1 MKYIEKTL
9 MSIVL
14 VGLLGGCGETGV
26 VELNSDKVS
35 RSINLTSVSTIQDE
49 GVSYLNSLR
58 ADAGMI
64 PFQREYHLEDAAQ
77 NHANYLIINNT
88 FSHYESQ
95 NASGFTGVAPANRAQ
110 FEAYAYAGVGENIS
124 SSNASVE
131 KSIDTLFSAI
141 YHRFGFLNFD
151 YDEIGVG
158 FAQSDAYRYG
168 NVYNY
173 NMGMSP
179 LRILCEGAG
188 EVREGEY
195 YANICTDSSKMI
207 SLTDYTHAE
216 NQNKYQNPDFVIWPA
231 NGSDT
236 IPPVFYEELPDP
248 MPECSVSGYPTSI
261 SFNPLKS
268 SSIMIDSFKLFDS
281 NNQEIKDVKLMDE
294 NTDPNHT
301 FTAYEFALF
310 PQQRLDWD
318 SAYRVEIAYHDSQ
331 GRHQEVVNFKTASLP
346 HPSFKVSKSGES
358 FEVPLNQTRIF
369 YLPPAHCNDTLSS
382 FSATG
387 LLSEIAFYDANTI
400 MITPKSRGRL
410 EVKTSNGRKFTLNVR

>member
-168 NVYNY
+168 
-173 NMGMSP
+173 
-179 LRILCEGAG
+179 
-188 EVREGEY
+188 
-195 YANICTDSSKMI
+195 
-207 SLTDYTHAE
+207 
-216 NQNKYQNPDFVIWPA
+216 
-231 NGSDT
+231 
-236 IPPVFYEELPDP
+236 
-248 MPECSVSGYPTSI
+248 
-261 SFNPLKS
+261 
-268 SSIMIDSFKLFDS
+268 
-281 NNQEIKDVKLMDE
+281 
-294 NTDPNHT
+294 
-301 FTAYEFALF
+301 
-310 PQQRLDWD
+310 
-318 SAYRVEIAYHDSQ
+318 
-331 GRHQEVVNFKTASLP
+331 
-346 HPSFKVSKSGES
+346 
-358 FEVPLNQTRIF
+358 
-369 YLPPAHCNDTLSS
+369 
-382 FSATG
+382 
-387 LLSEIAFYDANTI
+387 
-400 MITPKSRGRL
+400 
-410 EVKTSNGRKFTLNVR
+410 